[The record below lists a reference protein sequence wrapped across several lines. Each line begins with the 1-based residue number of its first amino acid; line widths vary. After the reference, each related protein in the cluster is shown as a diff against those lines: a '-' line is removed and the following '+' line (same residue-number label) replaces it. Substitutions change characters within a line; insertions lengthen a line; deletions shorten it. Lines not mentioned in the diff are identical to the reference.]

1 MFCPEPQPHAR
12 KLRSVPLLELA
23 SSLCSAW
30 LLTDDKT
37 IGATMSERSTPSD
50 DVEEGVRL
58 TRRGPTS
65 HTEPSLDNGGN
76 LNGAAEH
83 GEFVHVALD
92 HETSHPQE
100 QPPGSAASVT
110 SSTAILCDG
119 RIVD

>member
-1 MFCPEPQPHAR
+1 
-12 KLRSVPLLELA
+12 
-23 SSLCSAW
+23 
-30 LLTDDKT
+30 
-37 IGATMSERSTPSD
+37 MSERSTPSD

-100 QPPGSAASVT
+100 QPPGSAASVA
-110 SSTAILCDG
+110 SSTAVLCDG
-119 RIVD
+119 HIVD